1 MGADAIQIAMQKG
14 NINIGA
20 HKRTFAMI
28 AVLLSAL
35 ITRMARFAL
44 RCEQRPR

>member
-20 HKRTFAMI
+20 HKRTFALI
-28 AVLLSAL
+28 GLLRSVAVKLTDLDCS
-35 ITRMARFAL
+35 
-44 RCEQRPR
+44 